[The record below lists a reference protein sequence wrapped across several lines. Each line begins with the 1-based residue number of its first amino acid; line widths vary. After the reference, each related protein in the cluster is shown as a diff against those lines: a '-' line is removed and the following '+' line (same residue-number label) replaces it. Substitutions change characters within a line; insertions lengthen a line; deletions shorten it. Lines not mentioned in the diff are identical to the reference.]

1 MDLFDLN
8 KTRVGIINEEWNSL
22 KLVYEFRSKPILNYK
37 KRSAKRINKHTSF
50 QGIRCKIVGKLD
62 NKTLSL
68 EIKTNDSNKS
78 LLYQLILCFTYI
90 VGRNI
95 SLYYY
100 IDEFPYY
107 PNKRDFN
114 FNRQAWPG
122 QIQTLILDP
131 ANILRKTRKLL
142 LKEDSLFKKI
152 VPLLEEINAF
162 SYQQIT
168 FLIEFSLLERLAN
181 EKFTQKG
188 KIFADNSAALK
199 ELQSFSDEAKKLI
212 GKHPLI
218 NIDAIKNK
226 ITVSSLNSKGTTKD
240 KINGFIDSFKIE
252 GIIEYKQHVNSWNN
266 IRRKLAHGSF
276 SDQNFEQNVSVM
288 RQVHNLLVDIVDLEF
303 RGNYEKTK

>member
-8 KTRVGIINEEWNSL
+8 KTRVGIINEEWSSL
-22 KLVYEFRSKPILNYK
+22 KLVYEFRSRPIPNYK
-37 KRSAKRINKHTSF
+37 KSVVKEINKNTSL
-50 QGIRCKIVGKLD
+50 QGIKCNIVGKLD
-62 NKTLSL
+62 SKTLSL
-68 EIKTNDSNKS
+68 EIRTRDSNKS
-78 LLYQLILCFTYI
+78 FLYQIALCFIYI
-90 VGRNI
+90 IGKNI

-100 IDEFPYY
+100 IDGFPYY

-114 FNRQAWPG
+114 FNRQAWPS
-122 QIQTLILDP
+122 QIQMLILDP
-131 ANILRKTRKLL
+131 ASILRKTKKLL
-142 LKEDSLFKKI
+142 LSENSFFKKV

-168 FLIEFSLLERLAN
+168 FLVEFSLLERLAN

-199 ELQSFSDEAKKLI
+199 ELQSFSDEIKKLI
-212 GKHPLI
+212 GKHPSI

-240 KINGFIDSFKIE
+240 KINSFIDSFKIE
-252 GIIEYKQHVNSWNN
+252 RIAEYKQHVNSWNN

-276 SDQNFEQNVSVM
+276 SDENFEQNVKVM
-288 RQVHNLLVDIVDLEF
+288 KRVHNLLVEIVDLEF
-303 RGNYEKTK
+303 RGKL